1 MKRSLTVSLFTKN
14 AMALRPIRDQ
24 YSEATVETLTAI
36 RYSTQ
41 TGTTFQKTNN
51 TGCAIVKKKKSFA
64 PRLCYCDETFV
75 SSWWNFPLGLRAG
88 ECVSVLTTME
98 RCALFWM
105 WVCECRARCTVTL
118 LKKKTM
124 IKWACSS
131 CLVTFF
137 FFVSSV
143 CTCDHSDPFLF
154 YYLLLSDNRPSC
166 YRLHPELTLIT
177 SSAPSYPTWRVS
189 SLGSQVIH
197 KVGFNRI
204 MLQFFLTFMFFRC
217 NMLSMYENCRFV
229 CVFNTALQ

>member
-1 MKRSLTVSLFTKN
+1 MKLRFRLKGWGMCECPHNNGTVC
-14 AMALRPIRDQ
+14 ALLDV
-24 YSEATVETLTAI
+24 SVWVSGTVHSYA
-36 RYSTQ
+36 
-41 TGTTFQKTNN
+41 
-51 TGCAIVKKKKSFA
+51 VKKKNNDQMS
-64 PRLCYCDETFV
+64 L
-75 SSWWNFPLGLRAG
+75 LL
-88 ECVSVLTTME
+88 
-98 RCALFWM
+98 LFGY
-105 WVCECRARCTVTL
+105 
-118 LKKKTM
+118 
-124 IKWACSS
+124 
-131 CLVTFF
+131 F